1 MYITIS
7 YRQYRHVPPPRNDDR
22 ESIAAASGAGGG
34 VGDGGGGG
42 PSTEDA
48 AKPNIGV
55 AKFGLAVVAGE
66 RKVVFKSMTSSLY
79 SAVQENVEAR
89 KSEQRIE
96 QRKFLK
102 LRDVRQ
108 RYKNITQSNSSKI

>member
-1 MYITIS
+1 M
-7 YRQYRHVPPPRNDDR
+7 
-22 ESIAAASGAGGG
+22 AGGWR
-34 VGDGGGGG
+34 
-42 PSTEDA
+42 A
-48 AKPNIGV
+48 IR
-55 AKFGLAVVAGE
+55 LAVVAGE

-102 LRDVRQ
+102 LSQLNVLCKSHKLRCKRL
-108 RYKNITQSNSSKI
+108 RKLFMLPRSKKQ